1 MALSRLDIHR
11 RNRGERTLVTLVGDI
26 GPATTPLLRAA
37 VEQCLLD
44 GVTVID
50 IDLATVGSCDARGLD
65 VLLSASRRA
74 GRVHARLRVH
84 HPCAQIT
91 RLLEATGSASLL
103 LTAPVSPVPPAASGG
118 LTRTAAQAPEDPARR
133 PDQPALRDGI
143 RLRRLTRRQAEDMRE
158 DIADLAAEC
167 VAGTAD
173 AAYHDRGDF
182 LHRLA
187 VTAHRPGFALLVA
200 ETTVP
205 VGCAFGFPVGSEGS
219 GLRGFDGTLLEIIQ
233 RLTSRARF
241 VVLTQVVAH
250 PHAQHR
256 DIARRLQQ
264 RLLTDLRSSLGVTL
278 LHPADRAGQA
288 AFSSWGWQN
297 MGEVLGL
304 PGPVAPCV
312 MTLSVEGQPMARR

>member
-1 MALSRLDIHR
+1 MAISRLAIHR
-11 RNRGERTLVTLVGDI
+11 RNRGERTLVTLAGDI

-50 IDLATVGSCDARGLD
+50 IDLTTVGSCDARGLD

-74 GRVHARLRVH
+74 DRVHARLRLH
-84 HPCAQIT
+84 HPCAQIA
-91 RLLEATGSASLL
+91 RLLDATGSTSLL
-103 LTAPVSPVPPAASGG
+103 LTTPASPVSPAVSGD
-118 LTRTAAQAPEDPARR
+118 LTRTTTRAPEDSARR
-133 PDQPALRDGI
+133 RDEPVLKDGI

-158 DIADLAAEC
+158 DIADLAAAS
-167 VAGTAD
+167 VAGGAGE
-173 AAYHDRGDF
+173 AYHDRGDF

-200 ETTVP
+200 ETTIL
-205 VGCAFGFPVGSEGS
+205 VGCAFGFPVSSDGFGR
-219 GLRGFDGTLLEIIQ
+219 RGFDGTLQEIIQ

-256 DIARRLQQ
+256 DVARRLQQ

-278 LHPADRAGQA
+278 LHPADRTGQA

-297 MGEVLGL
+297 MGEVVGL
-304 PGPVAPCV
+304 PGPVDPCV
-312 MTLSVEGQPMARR
+312 LTLSVEGQPLARR